1 MATAVLAFPS
11 DGLKAFTGFIHR
23 IFSAAWDHLSQQF
36 PKDLAIGAISAL
48 PSPVLNGFVPYLAK
62 AAVASKLKGVDSK
75 FSAQLKN
82 SRYRQ
87 NSQSRC
93 KLRA

>member
-1 MATAVLAFPS
+1 V
-11 DGLKAFTGFIHR
+11 
-23 IFSAAWDHLSQQF
+23 
-36 PKDLAIGAISAL
+36 
-48 PSPVLNGFVPYLAK
+48 
-62 AAVASKLKGVDSK
+62 AVASKLKGVDSK

-93 KLRA
+93 KLRAYVRREEEFVSLLQQDAHSDVFLPSKPVGYFASDADCDDGKYCTSVEK